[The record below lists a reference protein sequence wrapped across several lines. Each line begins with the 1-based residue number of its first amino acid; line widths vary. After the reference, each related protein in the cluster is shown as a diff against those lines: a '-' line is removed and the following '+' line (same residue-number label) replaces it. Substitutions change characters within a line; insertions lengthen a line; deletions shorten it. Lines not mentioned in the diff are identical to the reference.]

1 MSLYNSTL
9 VRSIAYSK
17 LRFVFLCLLYSTTNT
32 TTAMTTTRMMIHAAT
47 PAEIDEAMRTT
58 LLGGSEGRG
67 GEEGR
72 RGEEVDDMGLQ
83 FSEGILSS
91 GSTG

>member
-1 MSLYNSTL
+1 
-9 VRSIAYSK
+9 
-17 LRFVFLCLLYSTTNT
+17 
-32 TTAMTTTRMMIHAAT
+32 MMIHAAT
-47 PAEIDEAMRTT
+47 PAETDEAMRTT

-91 GSTG
+91 GSMG